1 MPVGATQLF
10 RPCSLL
16 LFVAD
21 FAVVDFA
28 VAGFAV
34 VADWWA
40 LTAAAARVR
49 ERPSSLSLRKDGGAI
64 NCWGAVSLLS
74 RRESTDQRPKSMRAS
89 TIGHYNLA
97 VGHGAITAWRR
108 GSAVGILEWDIAM
121 HDAIVRAAQSNDHHR
136 RVHGV
141 VAVIELADE
150 ACDRSHTAL
159 EPDSGT
165 RALLPVCRPENDTLK
180 S

>member
-1 MPVGATQLF
+1 
-10 RPCSLL
+10 
-16 LFVAD
+16 
-21 FAVVDFA
+21 
-28 VAGFAV
+28 
-34 VADWWA
+34 
-40 LTAAAARVR
+40 
-49 ERPSSLSLRKDGGAI
+49 
-64 NCWGAVSLLS
+64 
-74 RRESTDQRPKSMRAS
+74 MRAS

-159 EPDSGT
+159 DQIQE
-165 RALLPVCRPENDTLK
+165 RAAFFRFVGLKTILRDLELGVRTQRNDR
-180 S
+180 